1 MESLAERLAQTRS
14 IISEE
19 CARLGRIEPTL
30 IVVTKNHSVDLA
42 KALFDLG
49 ERDFGENRVQE
60 AAPKAEA
67 FEALEFDDSPRWH
80 LIGQLQTNKVKQ
92 ALEFATTIHSLDR
105 ESLLQELVKRT
116 ATRQV
121 PLGVFIQVNLTND
134 ENRGGIQPEAV
145 LAFAY
150 EVANTKT
157 LNLLGLMAVA
167 SVDVEPASDF
177 ERVASLSQ
185 SLVRE
190 HPSAT
195 ELSIGMSN
203 DYVEALH
210 FGATHL
216 RIGTAITGN
225 RQY

>member
-80 LIGQLQTNKVKQ
+80 LISQLQTNKVKQ

-145 LAFAY
+145 LGFAY

>member
-1 MESLAERLAQTRS
+1 MDSLAERLAQTRAS
-14 IISEE
+14 ISDE
-19 CARLGRIEPTL
+19 CVRLGRIEPTL

-42 KALFDLG
+42 KNLFELG

-67 FEALEFDDSPRWH
+67 FEALQLEDPPRWH

-92 ALEFATTIHSLDR
+92 ALGFATTIHSLDR
-105 ESLLQELVKRT
+105 DSLLQELVKRT
-116 ATRQV
+116 DDRQT
-121 PLGVFIQVNLTND
+121 PLGVFIQVNLTKD

-145 LAFAY
+145 PAFANK
-150 EVANTKT
+150 VANAKT

-167 SVDVEPASDF
+167 SVDIEPTREF

-185 SLVRE
+185 YLVGE
-190 HPSAT
+190 HPTAT

-203 DYVEALH
+203 DYLEALQ

>member
-1 MESLAERLAQTRS
+1 MQSLAERLAQTRL

-19 CARLGRIEPTL
+19 CGRLGRNEPTL

-42 KALFDLG
+42 KALFELG

-67 FEALEFDDSPRWH
+67 FEALQLKDSPRWH

-92 ALEFATTIHSLDR
+92 ALEFAATIHSLDR

-116 ATRQV
+116 ASRQT

-134 ENRGGIQPEAV
+134 ENRGGIKPEGV
-145 LAFAY
+145 LAFANQ
-150 EVANTKT
+150 VAGAKT

-167 SVDVEPASDF
+167 SVDQEPASEF
-177 ERVASLSQ
+177 ERVALLSQ

-190 HPSAT
+190 HPSAGG
-195 ELSIGMSN
+195 LSIGMSN
-203 DYVEALH
+203 DYVEALQ

>member
-1 MESLAERLAQTRS
+1 VESLAERLAQTRS

-19 CARLGRIEPTL
+19 CSRLGRIEPTL

-67 FEALEFDDSPRWH
+67 FEALEFDDSPRLH

-116 ATRQV
+116 VTRQV

-145 LAFAY
+145 LAFAN

>member
-1 MESLAERLAQTRS
+1 MDSLAERLAQTRAS
-14 IISEE
+14 ISDE
-19 CARLGRIEPTL
+19 CVRLGRIEPTL

-42 KALFDLG
+42 KNLFELG

-67 FEALEFDDSPRWH
+67 FEELQLEDPPRWH

-92 ALEFATTIHSLDR
+92 ALGFATTIHSLDR
-105 ESLLQELVKRT
+105 DSLLQELVKRT
-116 ATRQV
+116 DDRQT
-121 PLGVFIQVNLTND
+121 PLGVFIQVNLTKD

-145 LAFAY
+145 PAFANK
-150 EVANTKT
+150 VANAKT

-167 SVDVEPASDF
+167 SVDIEPTREF

-185 SLVRE
+185 YLVGE
-190 HPSAT
+190 HPTAT

-203 DYVEALH
+203 DYLEALQ

>member
-19 CARLGRIEPTL
+19 CARLRRSEPTL

-67 FEALEFDDSPRWH
+67 FDALGLEDPPRWH

-92 ALEFATTIHSLDR
+92 ALEFANTIQSLDR

-116 ATRQV
+116 STRQTT
-121 PLGVFIQVNLTND
+121 LGVFIQVNLSED
-134 ENRGGIQPEAV
+134 ENRGGIKPEEV
-145 LAFAY
+145 LAFASK
-150 EVANTKT
+150 VAEIQT

-167 SVDVEPASDF
+167 SLDVAPEREF
-177 ERVASLSQ
+177 ERMALLSQ
-185 SLVRE
+185 SLLLE
-190 HPSAT
+190 HPAAT

-203 DYVEALH
+203 DFALALQ

>member
-1 MESLAERLAQTRS
+1 MGSLAERLAQTRAS
-14 IISEE
+14 ISEE
-19 CARLGRIEPTL
+19 CLRLGRIEPTL

-42 KALFDLG
+42 KDLFELG

-60 AAPKAEA
+60 AAPKAET
-67 FEALEFDDSPRWH
+67 FEALQLETPPRWH

-92 ALEFATTIHSLDR
+92 ALGFATTIHSLDR
-105 ESLLQELVKRT
+105 DSLLQELVKRT
-116 ATRQV
+116 DDRQT
-121 PLGVFIQVNLTND
+121 PLGVFIQVNLTKD

-145 LAFAY
+145 PAFANK
-150 EVANTKT
+150 VANAKT

-167 SVDVEPASDF
+167 SVDIEPTREF

-185 SLVRE
+185 YLVGE
-190 HPSAT
+190 HPTAT

-203 DYVEALH
+203 DYLEALQ

-225 RQY
+225 RQN